1 MRYTTVVW
9 DPQANVDLI
18 ISDKLAELQAQ
29 GIETDLSIQ
38 PDNDGSIGT
47 RSWPTLEA
55 AEAWVTFCQ
64 SVGAKSASV
73 NPE

>member
-1 MRYTTVVW
+1 MRYTTVQW
-9 DPQANVDLI
+9 DPQANVDEL

-29 GIETDLSIQ
+29 GIETELSIQ
-38 PDNDGSIGT
+38 DDDDGVIGI

-55 AEAWVTFCQ
+55 AEAWVAFCQ
-64 SVGAKSASV
+64 GVGAKSASV